1 MSDKDKNFHRAL
13 HDYGLH
19 GFNSRGIAPSFLGS
33 DSLPQGLADI
43 HWALHGIQGNMDM
56 LDTRMKEFEDN
67 IAEISDDMKD
77 DVIKYIGDKLMSSK
91 TPLTTETGYISK
103 MLTTRTRIFSD
114 SFGPETQMDPRQR
127 IRGFT
132 ENYQWISYNQLNP
145 TCEGQYDKIIDFTFV
160 SDHQHNDNTNSKYV
174 TKGKIVLDKCG
185 LLNRVFVTQEN
196 TNIVIYYLLTQSVP
210 TTSGVGYTGTIKRV
224 VYDRN
229 SELISDSYVSL
240 NHTPLILLG
249 AFNADVNNEKEFIQ
263 YVSTDYKVYQN
274 HNGTDLLIGQ
284 LPQDIINLI
293 DPVNDIISDSKQA
306 YIITYNNDGTI
317 KFPLSGFTLLDTMI
331 GNKIVPKFKQVLF
344 ENTTNLFKAFV
355 SISPRTQTT
364 LTSKFDESEQF
375 VIEGGYY
382 VELFDSTLSDIPTS
396 HIFLLSSTE
405 EVYDL
410 DRFSSNILDYHSDSP
425 SEFGSKR
432 ERDYTE
438 FNTITFYSGLKKIFP
453 EVSTDFGIPD
463 NTKYTIRYNDSKQK
477 ETITIYLPE
486 PLVIERDLETRD
498 VNTRLGY
505 TVIHNSD
512 NVKDIADTNILS
524 VYKNLDFINK
534 TPLTR
539 LYLDKMSTYDTSYV
553 TPKYARYRVV
563 EPSIVEN
570 SFGVIEVTYFDE
582 YNSVTVTLLASSSN
596 IIGNVKYN
604 ENANISN
611 VYSAAHKSSPYV
623 NSQYLAKLHSNDIIY
638 LNNTSNI
645 KDKPYGVDKFTLV
658 NESVGG
664 KLLQKVLV
672 GNSSDVSSNASRHS
686 VIFTRTTSDN
696 YPNEWSGNGTT
707 DTPKHLHTAGVYN
720 SVTGF
725 STSEIGT
732 SSPNHEVFKN
742 IISNN
747 FVVEVVDSLHTHIE
761 YTITNNIGLV
771 MKYHNIAVRQQRDT
785 NVGSTSKPYTLKY
798 SKWIPGEYVGNDEN
812 PYGPDTNA
820 FDKEILRRITNLEA
834 QDIEV
839 QDTPSV
845 NLTKLGDWQD
855 NNPSEVWNPATQ
867 SWTVDP
873 NVVTIKADSKLSTG
887 TKQVTTQYGTYTL
900 PNSIVINSDGL
911 FSPDYIQIIK
921 ELSNELK
928 ETQNYL
934 ETIKSELTNTKEV
947 LTETTNALKQIV
959 SSLINSGAWDPN
971 ADSTSAAAI
980 ELRGG
985 IKPGINIAYGNIN
998 LFGGTQDG
1006 SSYIR
1011 TNFGQTENDLAGG
1024 I

>member
-1 MSDKDKNFHRAL
+1 MSDKNFYNAM
-13 HDYGLH
+13 HDYGYHH
-19 GFNSRGIAPSFLGS
+19 GFQSRGVAPSFLGS
-33 DSLPQGLADI
+33 DSLPQGIADL
-43 HWALHGIQGNMDM
+43 HWALHGIQGNMDA
-56 LDTRMKEFEDN
+56 LDARMKAFTDN
-67 IAEISDDMKD
+67 IVEISDDMKD

-160 SDHQHNDNTNSKYV
+160 SDHQHNDNTDSKYV

-249 AFNADVNNEKEFIQ
+249 AFNADANNEKEFIQ

-274 HNGTDLLIGQ
+274 YNGTDLLIGQ

-306 YIITYNNDGTI
+306 YIITYNNDGTV
-317 KFPLSGFTLLDTMI
+317 KFPLSGFTLLDTMV
-331 GNKIVPKFKQVLF
+331 GNKIVPKFKQVMF

-364 LTSKFDESEQF
+364 LTSKFDESKQF

-382 VELFDSTLSDIPTS
+382 IELFDSTLSNIPTS

-410 DRFSSNILDYHSDSP
+410 DRFASNILDYHSESP

-438 FNTITFYSGLKKIFP
+438 FNTITFYGGLKKIFP
-453 EVSTDFGIPD
+453 EISADFGIPD
-463 NTKYTIRYNDSKQK
+463 NTKYTIRYNESKQK
-477 ETITIYLPE
+477 ETIIIHLPE
-486 PLVIERDLETRD
+486 PFVIERDLEARN

-539 LYLDKMSTYDTSYV
+539 LYLDKMTTYDSSYV

-563 EPSIVEN
+563 EPSISEN

-582 YNSVTVTLLASSSN
+582 YNNVTITLLASSKS

-611 VYSAAHKSSPYV
+611 VYSTTHKSSPYV

-638 LNNTSNI
+638 F
-645 KDKPYGVDKFTLV
+645 G
-658 NESVGG
+658 
-664 KLLQKVLV
+664 
-672 GNSSDVSSNASRHS
+672 
-686 VIFTRTTSDN
+686 
-696 YPNEWSGNGTT
+696 
-707 DTPKHLHTAGVYN
+707 
-720 SVTGF
+720 
-725 STSEIGT
+725 
-732 SSPNHEVFKN
+732 
-742 IISNN
+742 
-747 FVVEVVDSLHTHIE
+747 
-761 YTITNNIGLV
+761 
-771 MKYHNIAVRQQRDT
+771 
-785 NVGSTSKPYTLKY
+785 
-798 SKWIPGEYVGNDEN
+798 
-812 PYGPDTNA
+812 
-820 FDKEILRRITNLEA
+820 
-834 QDIEV
+834 
-839 QDTPSV
+839 
-845 NLTKLGDWQD
+845 
-855 NNPSEVWNPATQ
+855 
-867 SWTVDP
+867 
-873 NVVTIKADSKLSTG
+873 
-887 TKQVTTQYGTYTL
+887 
-900 PNSIVINSDGL
+900 
-911 FSPDYIQIIK
+911 
-921 ELSNELK
+921 
-928 ETQNYL
+928 
-934 ETIKSELTNTKEV
+934 NTK
-947 LTETTNALKQIV
+947 KYQ
-959 SSLINSGAWDPN
+959 
-971 ADSTSAAAI
+971 
-980 ELRGG
+980 R
-985 IKPGINIAYGNIN
+985 
-998 LFGGTQDG
+998 
-1006 SSYIR
+1006 
-1011 TNFGQTENDLAGG
+1011 
-1024 I
+1024 